1 MQTLIF
7 HSSIIIYYSRHDIL
21 DDYLFNLLNIEQKSA
36 IFMLMFQ
43 VKIDNKSI
51 IMWII
56 CSDLLYCVIF
66 WSTIYFLHIKCFL
79 KISELCYLY
88 HEVIWVR

>member
-7 HSSIIIYYSRHDIL
+7 HPSIIIYYSRHDIL

-36 IFMLMFQ
+36 IFMLILQ

-51 IMWII
+51 IM
-56 CSDLLYCVIF
+56 
-66 WSTIYFLHIKCFL
+66 
-79 KISELCYLY
+79 
-88 HEVIWVR
+88 